1 MAASKK
7 PVGRR
12 LGRGLGSLM
21 GTPVAVDPPAGSA
34 PPPAVKTSSS
44 KVGASPVPA
53 SAPAA
58 MPGGSGVRMLKIK
71 DVVPNP
77 RQPRQRFDEKALVEL
92 AASIRTAGLMQP
104 IVVRPGASGFELV
117 AGERR
122 WRAFQLLEKSEI
134 PAIVRAVDDQTATEW
149 ALIENLQREDLD
161 VLERA
166 DGIAR
171 LMDEYDL
178 SQGDAANQI
187 GLDRSTVANLLR
199 LREADPAL
207 REALIEGLVTQG
219 HAKALLGVDDADRR
233 TKLLEM
239 CVREGWSVRE
249 TERRS
254 RELPVSSDVSSSSSS
269 TPMES
274 RTPHVVDLE
283 KRLAQH
289 LGTKVGISLGRKK
302 GRGRL
307 SIEFFS
313 LEQFDGVLQKIGFDP
328 NSSND

>member
-1 MAASKK
+1 M
-7 PVGRR
+7 
-12 LGRGLGSLM
+12 
-21 GTPVAVDPPAGSA
+21 
-34 PPPAVKTSSS
+34 
-44 KVGASPVPA
+44 
-53 SAPAA
+53 
-58 MPGGSGVRMLKIK
+58 RMLKIK

-77 RQPRQRFDEKALVEL
+77 RQPRQRFDEQALAEL

-104 IVVRPGASGFELV
+104 IVVRPGSSGFELV

-122 WRAFQLLEKSEI
+122 WRAFQLLDKPEI

-171 LMDEYDL
+171 LMDEYGL
-178 SQGDAANQI
+178 SQGDAASQI

-199 LREADPAL
+199 LREADPSL
-207 REALIEGLVTQG
+207 REALIAGLLTQG
-219 HAKALLGVDDADRR
+219 HAKALLGVADLERR
-233 TKLLEM
+233 SKLLEM

-254 RELPVSSDVSSSSSS
+254 RELPSASETTSSPS
-269 TPMES
+269 TS
-274 RTPHVVDLE
+274 RLETRTAHVVDLE

-289 LGTKVGISLGRKK
+289 LGTKVGIHLGRKK

-328 NSSND
+328 NASSD

>member
-7 PVGRR
+7 PIGRR

-21 GTPVAVDPPAGSA
+21 GTPVAVDPPTGSTPPPSVTSPPTNPVASSA
-34 PPPAVKTSSS
+34 PPPA
-44 KVGASPVPA
+44 
-53 SAPAA
+53 AA
-58 MPGGSGVRMLKIK
+58 GGSGVRMLKIK

-77 RQPRQRFDEKALVEL
+77 HQPRQRFDEKALVEL

-104 IVVRPGASGFELV
+104 IVVRPGVSGFELV

-122 WRAFQLLEKSEI
+122 WRAFQLLEKAEI

-171 LMDEYDL
+171 LMDEYGL
-178 SQGDAANQI
+178 SQSDAANQI
-187 GLDRSTVANLLR
+187 GLERSTVANLLR

-207 REALIEGLVTQG
+207 RDALIEGLVTQG
-219 HAKALLGVDDADRR
+219 HAKALLGVGDVDRR
-233 TKLLEM
+233 VKLLEM

-254 RELPVSSDVSSSSSS
+254 RDMPTSSDASPSSSNAKLE
-269 TPMES
+269 T

-328 NSSND
+328 NNQDV

>member
-7 PVGRR
+7 PAGKR

-21 GTPVAVDPPAGSA
+21 GTPVAVDPPAG
-34 PPPAVKTSSS
+34 
-44 KVGASPVPA
+44 GASPSALKSPPSAIGA
-53 SAPAA
+53 SAASASGANGPVAGSNPA
-58 MPGGSGVRMLKIK
+58 GGSGVRMLKIK

-77 RQPRQRFDEKALVEL
+77 HQPRQRFDDAALAEL
-92 AASIRTAGLMQP
+92 ASSIKTAGLMQP

-122 WRAFQLLEKSEI
+122 WRAFQLLDKAEI
-134 PAIVRAVDDQTATEW
+134 PAIVRSVDDQTAAEW

-171 LMDEYDL
+171 LMDDYGL
-178 SQGDAANQI
+178 SQSEAASHI

-207 REALIEGLVTQG
+207 REALIEGLLTQG
-219 HAKALLGVDDADRR
+219 HAKALLGVADVDQR
-233 TKLLEM
+233 TKLLGL

-249 TERRS
+249 TERRT
-254 RELPVSSDVSSSSSS
+254 REVPGGSEPKSSGAGVKS
-269 TPMES
+269 EL
-274 RTPHVVDLE
+274 RTPHVADLE

-289 LGTKVGISLGRKK
+289 LGTKVGITLGRKK
-302 GRGRL
+302 GRG
-307 SIEFFS
+307 
-313 LEQFDGVLQKIGFDP
+313 GVG
-328 NSSND
+328 